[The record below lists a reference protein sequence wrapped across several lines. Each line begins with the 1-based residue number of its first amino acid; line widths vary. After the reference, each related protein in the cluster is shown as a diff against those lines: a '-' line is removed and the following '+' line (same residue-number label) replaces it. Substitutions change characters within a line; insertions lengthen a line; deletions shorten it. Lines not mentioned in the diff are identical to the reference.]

1 MCILILIKNKGGCG
15 IYERMCIE
23 VLKEELAWAIDK
35 RLQIISNIM
44 SVIYTTKKLEN
55 SYIKF
60 KTTLYVL
67 VYVVLSNIF

>member
-1 MCILILIKNKGGCG
+1 
-15 IYERMCIE
+15 MCIE